1 MATYLQ
7 GVTDYIPQ
15 IQPWTPDYNLY
26 AKVLDFKQS
35 RQDAAVKQLSTLYGS
50 LLNAP
55 LTREDTAES
64 REKFFKT
71 IDQDIKKMASLDLSK
86 RQNVEAARDV
96 FNQILDNDL
105 FVKDMVYTKNWMS
118 EYQKGQSLKGCTDPE
133 KCQGQWWEGGDQ
145 YMNFK
150 RMEFK
155 NASAEDAMNFGN
167 VGYVAKQDITQKAIA
182 LAKELDI
189 EIEAGPQ
196 FANGFIITGASNDLE
211 ERKLYNQIFTGI
223 IGEDPLVREYYK
235 AKAYNK
241 RMGWAYEN
249 EEQYGSVDA
258 ANVEYINQSYN
269 LIQGITNQKDAAE
282 DKVATTQKKID
293 KLNKDAGDDIP
304 ARRPTYVSLYQDLVK
319 ERGAYDQTKTLLEE
333 TENTAKAA
341 VNYAGTPKVSGE
353 YMDQV
358 LALGELQQDILGAAQ
373 QMAFKKVKA
382 GDMKVNQYEL
392 EAQKQQYR
400 KDFEAIQFKNKIL
413 LAQAKGELV
422 NSDTLNGTPEENTP
436 VAEDVAGST
445 QIGALD
451 MDQYDYLTRTEQAFM
466 KDVAGVRSDLSKHE
480 ASLFNQMLERA
491 KAEGD
496 LGDIQAKEDYVNM
509 FLSYYNGLYEEN
521 EQFNLG
527 GGLADGDIQPTE
539 VSKQGNFAEYDKLV
553 RGINNAT
560 TAEEKYQ
567 IAKKANI
574 DLNKLSG
581 SGIDFIYDN
590 SLSKMMDPKDKKAKL
605 RKNLYESILVK
616 NPNVVQEIRYKN
628 KVFKDFEDI
637 YTKQVNQVIADSRTG
652 AFKNSVPLFEALM
665 NPTTG
670 KVRSESD
677 FVSALKA
684 NRGSVKDA
692 DLRDELN
699 DLSDEN
705 IREIYNG
712 TYEDIED
719 FINLSFDE
727 LGWTEDVQLR
737 DIWKVAY
744 TEYVKPEG
752 NKALVPGAGDEYARG
767 HKFTNVDPDHV
778 NSNGM
783 KGATTFMKDV
793 VKTNDAVVDLN
804 TFKNNIPDLA
814 ESTIQQNKAMVQQIL
829 TGITYYKGKDY
840 RPYFDVTFTNVAG
853 SNSNYAGM
861 NIKVT
866 NPAFFD
872 KYKGVKDNRGPLF
885 ENREKIMSEG
895 ITMYLPKSEA
905 DPYNFFVQN
914 SKRNNVHKL
923 LDWQGSIDLDQYGYN
938 PYVKDMKVVRNSDGT
953 YSVDG
958 AYRVGVTT
966 EGKEE
971 FDSYLGKTKYM
982 PNANISEIMKDI
994 HEHVMKVTEMNLA
1007 VDEKLKSNK

>member
-55 LTREDTAES
+55 LTREDTTES

-150 RMEFK
+150 RMEFA

-167 VGYVAKQDITQKAIA
+167 VSYVAKQDITQKAIA

-211 ERKLYNQIFTGI
+211 EAKLYNQIFSGI
-223 IGEDPLVREYYK
+223 IGEDPLTREYYK

-241 RMGWAYEN
+241 RMGWAYQN
-249 EEQYGSVDA
+249 EQEYGSVDA

-269 LIQGITNQKDAAE
+269 LIQGISNQKDAVE

-293 KLNKDAGDDIP
+293 KLNKDAGNDIP

-319 ERGAYDQTKTLLEE
+319 ERGAYDQTKTLLEQ

-341 VNYAGTPKVSGE
+341 LNYAGTPKVSGD

-358 LALGELQQDILGAAQ
+358 LGLGELQQDILGAAQ
-373 QMAFKKVKA
+373 QMALKKVKA
-382 GDMKVNQYEL
+382 GDMKVNQYAL
-392 EAQKQQYR
+392 EETKQKNRILFEEYQYQNR
-400 KDFEAIQFKNKIL
+400 VN
-413 LAQAKGELV
+413 LAAAKGELV
-422 NSDTLNGTPEENTP
+422 NVNGVSKENTP
-436 VAEDVAGST
+436 VAQDVAGSS

-451 MDQYDYLTRTEQAFM
+451 TDQYDYLTRTEQAFM
-466 KDVAGVRSDLSKHE
+466 KDVAGSRNDLSRHE
-480 ASLFNQMLERA
+480 ASLFTQMLERA

-496 LGDIQAKEDYVNM
+496 LGNVQAKEDYVNM
-509 FLSYYNGLYEEN
+509 FFSYYNGLYEEN

-527 GGLADGDIQPTE
+527 GGLEDGNIQETE
-539 VSKQGNFAEYDKLV
+539 VQKQGNFAEYDKLV
-553 RGINNAT
+553 RAINNAT

-605 RKNLYESILVK
+605 RKSIYESILVN
-616 NPNVVQEIRYKN
+616 NPNTINEIRYKN

-652 AFKNSVPLFEALM
+652 AFKKSVPLFEALM

-670 KVRSESD
+670 KVRSENE
-677 FVSALKA
+677 FVTALKA
-684 NRGSVKDA
+684 NRSSVRDPE
-692 DLRDELN
+692 LREELR
-699 DLSDEN
+699 DLSDED

-727 LGWTEDVQLR
+727 LGVTEDVQLR
-737 DIWKVAY
+737 DIWKAAY

-767 HKFTNVDPDHV
+767 HKFTNIDPDHV
-778 NSNGM
+778 NSNAM
-783 KGATTFMKDV
+783 KGAITFMKDA
-793 VKTNDAVVDLN
+793 VKVNSAVADLN
-804 TFKNNIPDLA
+804 SFKNNIPELS
-814 ESTIQQNKAMVQQIL
+814 ESTNQANKAMIEQIL

-840 RPYFDVTFTNVAG
+840 RPYFEITFSNIAG
-853 SNSNYAGM
+853 SDSGYAGM

-872 KYKGVKDNRGPLF
+872 KFKGTKDNRGPLF
-885 ENREKIMSEG
+885 ENKEKIMSDG
-895 ITMYLPKSEA
+895 ITMYLPKAEA
-905 DPYNFFVQN
+905 DQYNFFVQN

-923 LDWQGSIDLDQYGYN
+923 LDWQGFIDLDQYGNN

-953 YSVDG
+953 YSVNG
-958 AYRVGVTT
+958 AYRVGVTA

-982 PNANISEIMKDI
+982 PNANIKDIMEDI
-994 HEHVMKVTEMNLA
+994 HEHVVKVTQTNLA
-1007 VDEKLKSNK
+1007 LDEKLKSNK